1 MEDMMRD
8 SLIIFVLVLLA
19 GAVVTL
25 AIQGIKEGKAKAALI
40 ENELL
45 RNATLQVLELAE
57 VIVGSINQTVVDPL
71 KNSPELSFDKQE
83 QKKVLEGAKSAIKK
97 NLDDAS
103 KEILS
108 KTYTDLDSYL
118 TDVVEAEVR
127 KQKQNKKAA

>member
-1 MEDMMRD
+1 MEDIMVD
-8 SLIIFVLVLLA
+8 SLVIFVLVLLA
-19 GAVVTL
+19 GAVVAL
-25 AIQGIKEGKAKAALI
+25 AIQGIKEGKAKAELI

-57 VIVGSINQTVVDPL
+57 VIVGSLNQTVVDPL
-71 KNSPELSFDKQE
+71 KNSPEYKFDKQE

-103 KEILS
+103 REVLS
-108 KTYTDLDSYL
+108 KTYKDLDSYL

-127 KQKQNKKAA
+127 KQKVK